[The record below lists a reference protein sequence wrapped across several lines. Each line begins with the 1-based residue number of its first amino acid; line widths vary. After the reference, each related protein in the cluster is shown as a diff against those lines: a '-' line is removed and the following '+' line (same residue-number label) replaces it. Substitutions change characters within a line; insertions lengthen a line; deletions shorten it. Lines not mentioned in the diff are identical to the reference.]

1 MGFQDI
7 CEKDLTSNQL
17 TIVILGKISMNEE
30 PKVPTISVVP
40 DETVD
45 L

>member
-17 TIVILGKISMNEE
+17 TIVTLEKIPMNEE
-30 PKVPTISVVP
+30 PEVPTISVVP
-40 DETVD
+40 DETVN